1 MIACTIYLM
10 IEHKEK
16 LLSLYEKLLSVDHSS
31 NRGEST
37 LNTNCYWMNHRYFG
51 SKRFFLFYCKILTTS
66 KTYKLLTK
74 NIFIK

>member
-16 LLSLYEKLLSVDHSS
+16 LLSLDEKLLSVDHSS

-37 LNTNCYWMNHRYFG
+37 LNTNLLNESQIFWEQEIL
-51 SKRFFLFYCKILTTS
+51 SFLL
-66 KTYKLLTK
+66 
-74 NIFIK
+74 